1 METAAKK
8 RNFISYLPQILVFI
22 LIIAV
27 GGIWAWRVYSGDWIV
42 QVNGVKISK
51 AELDRETAL
60 AEKFFETYYGVD
72 FQGDEGEVLK
82 KQLRQQTLYQLIDYA
97 LLQQAAVSCG
107 LQVSEDEIDQ
117 QLLLDQMQAGG
128 DEKFQ
133 QILKEE
139 GMTEDQYRETLKKLM
154 MIDKLQDHITKDVT
168 VEEKLIQ
175 EAYQQYKDMLVMP
188 ERAKVGH
195 ILLET
200 EEEAREVIA
209 QLKKGTDFELL
220 AEQKSID
227 PSAKQNKGILGYISK
242 DDTSIAEEFKNAA
255 FALSPGEF
263 SQEPVKTEFGYHVIC
278 CFDKKAAG
286 TASYDEVKDSLSQQL
301 LAQKKQEK
309 FREYQEKLR
318 MNCRLF
324 WHPDYEG

>member
-8 RNFISYLPQILVFI
+8 RKIVSYLPQILVFI
-22 LIIAV
+22 LIVAV
-27 GGIWAWRVYSGDWIV
+27 GGIWAWRVCSGDWIV
-42 QVNGVKISK
+42 QVNGAKISK
-51 AELDRETAL
+51 SELDREAAL

-72 FQGDEGEVLK
+72 FQGDKGEALK
-82 KQLRQQTLYQLIDYA
+82 KQVRQQTLYQLIDYA
-97 LLQQAAVSCG
+97 LLYQAAVSCG

-128 DEKFQ
+128 AERFQ

-139 GMTEDQYRETLKKLM
+139 GMTEAQYRETLKKLM
-154 MIDKLQDHITKDVT
+154 MINKLEEYITRDVT
-168 VEEKLIQ
+168 VDEKTIKEVYQ
-175 EAYQQYKDMLVMP
+175 EYKDMLVMP
-188 ERAKVGH
+188 ERVKVGH
-195 ILLET
+195 ILVKT

-209 QLKKGTDFELL
+209 QLKKGTDFEKL

-242 DDTSIAEEFKNAA
+242 NDSSIAEEFRNAA
-255 FALSPGEF
+255 FALAPGEF
-263 SQEPVKTEFGYHVIC
+263 TQEPVKTEFGYHVIW

-286 TASYDEVKDSLSQQL
+286 TATYEEAKDSLTQQL

-309 FREYQEKLR
+309 FSEYQEKLR
-318 MNCRLF
+318 MNCWLF
-324 WHPDYEG
+324 WHPHYEG